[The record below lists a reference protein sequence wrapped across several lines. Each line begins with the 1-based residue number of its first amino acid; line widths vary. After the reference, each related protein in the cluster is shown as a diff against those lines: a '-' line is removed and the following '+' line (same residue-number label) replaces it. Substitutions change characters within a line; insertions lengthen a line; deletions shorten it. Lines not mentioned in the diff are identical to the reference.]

1 MEIRADLHIH
11 TVLSPCGDLDMSP
24 ANIIGMALQKGL
36 SLIGISDHNSTRQ
49 APVIQQ
55 LGEQQG
61 LRVLCGT
68 EVNTAEEVHALAS
81 FPTLERLTAFQ
92 HFLDLHLPNIKN
104 NPDKFG
110 YQVVVDAEEQIT
122 YEEERLLITA
132 LDVDINTIERTVH
145 ALDGIFIPA
154 HIDKSSTSLLS
165 NLGFVPLGS
174 QFPCFELR
182 CLEHLHRVRQENPY
196 LTHCTVICDSDAHY
210 LEHIHEP
217 EHTLLCA
224 ERTPEAVLAA
234 LAGAP

>member
-55 LGEQQG
+55 LGERQG

-68 EVNTAEEVHALAS
+68 EINTAEEVHALAY

-92 HFLDLHLPNIKN
+92 HFLDLHLPDIKN

-145 ALDGIFIPA
+145 ALDGICLLY
-154 HIDKSSTSLLS
+154 TSPS
-165 NLGFVPLGS
+165 P
-174 QFPCFELR
+174 R
-182 CLEHLHRVRQENPY
+182 
-196 LTHCTVICDSDAHY
+196 D
-210 LEHIHEP
+210 
-217 EHTLLCA
+217 
-224 ERTPEAVLAA
+224 
-234 LAGAP
+234 

>member
-68 EVNTAEEVHALAS
+68 EVNTAEEVHALAY

-92 HFLDLHLPNIKN
+92 HFLDLHLPDIKN

-132 LDVDINTIERTVH
+132 LDVDI
-145 ALDGIFIPA
+145 PA
-154 HIDKSSTSLLS
+154 HIDKSRFSILS
-165 NLGFVPLGS
+165 QLGFVPKDLKCEALELS
-174 QFPCFELR
+174 PHTTREQFL
-182 CLEHLHRVRQENPY
+182 QQNAY
-196 LTHCTVICDSDAHY
+196 LSGYKFIRSSDAHY
-210 LEHIHEP
+210 IDDIGKVFTIISLPDLSFDSI
-217 EHTLLCA
+217 
-224 ERTPEAVLAA
+224 RTAITR
-234 LAGAP
+234 

>member
-68 EVNTAEEVHALAS
+68 EVNTAEEVHALAY

-92 HFLDLHLPNIKN
+92 HFLDLHLPDIKN

-154 HIDKSSTSLLS
+154 HIDKSRFIYHNVGRTAIMI
-165 NLGFVPLGS
+165 
-174 QFPCFELR
+174 
-182 CLEHLHRVRQENPY
+182 RQSV
-196 LTHCTVICDSDAHY
+196 T
-210 LEHIHEP
+210 IHEQYLRGIFCQRRTARP
-217 EHTLLCA
+217 TGT
-224 ERTPEAVLAA
+224 ERQGTTTFQEAL
-234 LAGAP
+234 

>member
-68 EVNTAEEVHALAS
+68 EVNTAEEVHALAY

-92 HFLDLHLPNIKN
+92 HFLDLHLPDIKN

-132 LDVDINTIERTVH
+132 LGCRYKRDRTYRPRT
-145 ALDGIFIPA
+145 G
-154 HIDKSSTSLLS
+154 
-165 NLGFVPLGS
+165 
-174 QFPCFELR
+174 R
-182 CLEHLHRVRQENPY
+182 HLHPGPYRQIPFQHS
-196 LTHCTVICDSDAHY
+196 LSTRIRPQR
-210 LEHIHEP
+210 LEM
-217 EHTLLCA
+217 
-224 ERTPEAVLAA
+224 R
-234 LAGAP
+234 GS

>member
-36 SLIGISDHNSTRQ
+36 SIIGISDHNSTLQ

-55 LGEQQG
+55 LGEQRG

-68 EVNTAEEVHALAS
+68 EINTVEEVHALAF
-81 FPTLERLTAFQ
+81 FPTLERLAAFQ
-92 HFLDLHLPNIKN
+92 DFLDIHLPEIKN

-122 YEEERLLITA
+122 YEEERLLISA

-145 ALDGIFIPA
+145 ALEGIFIPA
-154 HIDKSSTSLLS
+154 HIDKPRFSILS
-165 NLGFVPLGS
+165 QLGFVPKDLKCEALELS
-174 QFPCFELR
+174 PHTTREQFLQQNADLSGYKFIR
-182 CLEHLHRVRQENPY
+182 S
-196 LTHCTVICDSDAHY
+196 SDAHY
-210 LEHIHEP
+210 VADIGKVF
-217 EHTLLCA
+217 TLLSLPDLSI
-224 ERTPEAVLAA
+224 ESIRTAITR
-234 LAGAP
+234 

>member
-1 MEIRADLHIH
+1 MEH
-11 TVLSPCGDLDMSP
+11 
-24 ANIIGMALQKGL
+24 
-36 SLIGISDHNSTRQ
+36 LIELKDVYKIYQ
-49 APVIQQ
+49 M
-55 LGEQQG
+55 
-61 LRVLCGT
+61 GT
-68 EVNTAEEVHALAS
+68 E
-81 FPTLERLTAFQ
+81 
-92 HFLDLHLPNIKN
+92 
-104 NPDKFG
+104 
-110 YQVVVDAEEQIT
+110 
-122 YEEERLLITA
+122 
-132 LDVDINTIERTVH
+132 TVH